1 MVPLYFPHLG
11 YAGDEVHLIALLFI
25 KLSVAESTT
34 SAAKDEEAQ
43 GSKKTRF
50 PVRRRDSE
58 TGVVTINLTPSSASR
73 LLEAAEKSKKGGAGG
88 EADGSSSAAKQKVSI
103 SKYRKVHSLEC
114 SFCDQNLM
122 GHPELFSPKHF

>member
-1 MVPLYFPHLG
+1 MTWTWYVHIFPIL
-11 YAGDEVHLIALLFI
+11 DTRETKFTSLRTLLFI

-73 LLEAAEKSKKGGAGG
+73 LLEAAEKSKKGGGGG

-103 SKYRKVHSLEC
+103 SL
-114 SFCDQNLM
+114 
-122 GHPELFSPKHF
+122 

>member
-1 MVPLYFPHLG
+1 MRKCLTWTWYVYIFPIL
-11 YAGDEVHLIALLFI
+11 DTRETKFTSFTLLFI

-34 SAAKDEEAQ
+34 SAAKDEEAH

-73 LLEAAEKSKKGGAGG
+73 LLDAAEKSKKGGAGG
-88 EADGSSSAAKQKVSI
+88 ESDGSSSAAKHKVSI
-103 SKYRKVHSLEC
+103 SL
-114 SFCDQNLM
+114 
-122 GHPELFSPKHF
+122 

>member
-1 MVPLYFPHLG
+1 MRKCLTWTWYFYIFPIL
-11 YAGDEVHLIALLFI
+11 DTRETKFTSFTLLFI

-58 TGVVTINLTPSSASR
+58 TGVVTINLTPGSASR
-73 LLEAAEKSKKGGAGG
+73 LLEAAETSRKRGGG
-88 EADGSSSAAKQKVSI
+88 ELDGSSSAAKQKVRI
-103 SKYRKVHSLEC
+103 
-114 SFCDQNLM
+114 
-122 GHPELFSPKHF
+122 LF

>member
-1 MVPLYFPHLG
+1 MTWTWYVYIFPIL
-11 YAGDEVHLIALLFI
+11 DTRETKFTSFTLLFI

-73 LLEAAEKSKKGGAGG
+73 LLEAAEKSKKGGGGG

-103 SKYRKVHSLEC
+103 SH
-114 SFCDQNLM
+114 
-122 GHPELFSPKHF
+122 